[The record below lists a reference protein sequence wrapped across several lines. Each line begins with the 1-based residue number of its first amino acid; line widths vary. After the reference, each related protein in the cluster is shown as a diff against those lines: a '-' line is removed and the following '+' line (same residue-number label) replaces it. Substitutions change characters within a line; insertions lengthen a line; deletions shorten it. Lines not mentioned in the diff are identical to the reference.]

1 MYFFILDVETLAGHV
16 MRYLIHAIGHEP
28 FFTDW
33 FGDDLVPDGEYICY
47 DLWNEV
53 YTRNGKDWT
62 KINRDHL

>member
-1 MYFFILDVETLAGHV
+1 